1 MKNKEDKRGR
11 VIVAVSL
18 PATDYDK
25 LEAYKNETLISRSR
39 IIQEAVRQY
48 IDKGSIK

>member
-11 VIVAVSL
+11 VIVAISF
-18 PATDYDK
+18 PAADYDK

-39 IIQEAVRQY
+39 IIQEAVRLY

>member
-11 VIVAVSL
+11 VIVAVSM
-18 PATDYDK
+18 PAIDYDK

-48 IDKGSIK
+48 IDKGNVK